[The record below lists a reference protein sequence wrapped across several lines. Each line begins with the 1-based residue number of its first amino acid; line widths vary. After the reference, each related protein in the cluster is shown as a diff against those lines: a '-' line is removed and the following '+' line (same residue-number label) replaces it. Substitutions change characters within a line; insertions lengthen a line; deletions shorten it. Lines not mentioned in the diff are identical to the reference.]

1 MGEIKMKGYKIECIT
16 LWKER
21 AEFAIKRRHTVTG
34 EVHIITA
41 NHLNKEETAF
51 ISRFVEP
58 YADNC
63 ILQWHENYLE
73 DVPLF

>member
-1 MGEIKMKGYKIECIT
+1 MNGYKIECIT

-21 AEFAIKRRHTVTG
+21 AEFVIKRRNIKTG
-34 EVHIITA
+34 ELYITTA
-41 NHLNKEETAF
+41 NHLNKSETAF

-58 YADNC
+58 YADVW

-73 DVPLF
+73 EIPRF